1 MTSPRTSRPPR
12 PLATDAYPTQITED
26 DLLMIGAALVQSACS
41 MASLGHESPAGLSD
55 YVNPDDMPTWHARFV
70 LDMVAHSQGIG
81 SDARKNG
88 ALDRIHGFVWQ
99 AGAMHR
105 TADVVAE
112 MLV

>member
-1 MTSPRTSRPPR
+1 MTGPRTHRPPR
-12 PLATDAYPTQITED
+12 TLTTDAYPIEITED

-81 SDARKNG
+81 QDERKNE

-99 AGAMHR
+99 TGAMHR
-105 TADVVAE
+105 TAEAVAE

>member
-99 AGAMHR
+99 TGAMHR

>member
-1 MTSPRTSRPPR
+1 MTGPRAPRPPR
-12 PLATDAYPTQITED
+12 PLTTDAYPTEITED

-81 SDARKNG
+81 QDKRKND

-99 AGAMHR
+99 TGAMHR
-105 TADVVAE
+105 TAVAVAE